1 MNNDKIKEVLERIKS
16 AKEFADDYSAYVQCL
31 NIVNCFERGKAVALL
46 QDLTKRYQSQIN
58 QFGFLVDGVRVI
70 HGVNYDN
77 VSDLQIKEQLE
88 YIARYIPVY
97 ALIREGESK
106 IVNNLLNIT

>member
-1 MNNDKIKEVLERIKS
+1 MMMAIILDTS
-16 AKEFADDYSAYVQCL
+16 
-31 NIVNCFERGKAVALL
+31 
-46 QDLTKRYQSQIN
+46 TKRYQSQIN

-77 VSDLQIKEQLE
+77 ISDLKIKEQLE
-88 YIARYIPVY
+88 YIALYILVY
-97 ALIREGESK
+97 ALIREGENK